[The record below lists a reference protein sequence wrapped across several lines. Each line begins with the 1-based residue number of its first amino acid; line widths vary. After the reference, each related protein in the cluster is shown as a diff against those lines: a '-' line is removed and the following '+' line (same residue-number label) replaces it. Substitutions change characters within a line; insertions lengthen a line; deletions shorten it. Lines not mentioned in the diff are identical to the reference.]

1 MSASGGI
8 NIQPSFTRP
17 FVTPK
22 MPPRPIAQPQPITPN
37 RYTRTRVR
45 PINQPTGPIVRPT
58 NPAIT
63 NPNVRIGPGLPAPI
77 QRPPVAQP
85 APRNYGQDYENY
97 VKQYQANR
105 LPIDIA
111 GGARQDAFNQW
122 FKQQGY
128 LTDKNRIDY
137 SKLLGKNIPRDQ
149 YGYVGMDVINQGEA
163 LKQKLQED
171 FYNQYDKTNPYY
183 KTEYDKMAQT
193 GQFDALGIGQWAKQQ
208 GIDTGI
214 DSDFTK
220 SFDPY
225 NNLNSPYWQQGID
238 WDTGIAYGL
247 NGEINAGGRIV
258 KPNPN
263 GGGYIDVQTGENVY
277 NAAPPSFVGRSQFNW
292 KTLQPGQSAPTPS
305 FGGGKS
311 GVFGS
316 AQPSPGGPYTP
327 RPDLGPGVGFGPGLP
342 QPQLEAMPYTDSTAP
357 MQQSGM
363 PGGKSNP
370 IGNFIGSAASLIPN
384 AIGNAA
390 AQSQDPNAQRIA
402 PLFTGLGGVMNQS
415 FSNMGGKSG
424 SAPNYQQTQA
434 TQQNPNV
441 SIGMSGGFNPAA
453 GNTTLPG
460 NF

>member
-1 MSASGGI
+1 MSMSATTGPVKLPAGQENTFENKPFPQLPVS
-8 NIQPSFTRP
+8 RP
-17 FVTPK
+17 FLTPK

-77 QRPPVAQP
+77 QRPPAFDPKTFGVRKPGGP
-85 APRNYGQDYENY
+85 APIQQPGYQFRQNVDMGKAPSFYIDSNGNPVTDQMIEAGQDPFVNNQRTYKNPINMGY
-97 VKQYQANR
+97 QYNPAYAEWDKRNMAEMQARNT
-105 LPIDIA
+105 DIA
-111 GGARQDAFNQW
+111 N
-122 FKQQGY
+122 FKKYYAGQQGGG
-128 LTDKNRIDY
+128 DDY
-137 SKLLGKNIPRDQ
+137 W
-149 YGYVGMDVINQGEA
+149 ME
-163 LKQKLQED
+163 
-171 FYNQYDKTNPYY
+171 
-183 KTEYDKMAQT
+183 
-193 GQFDALGIGQWAKQQ
+193 
-208 GIDTGI
+208 
-214 DSDFTK
+214 
-220 SFDPY
+220 
-225 NNLNSPYWQQGID
+225 GID
-238 WDTGIAYGL
+238 WNAGESYGK
-247 NGEINAGGRIV
+247 NGELIAGGRIL
-258 KPNPN
+258 KPDSS
-263 GGGYIDVQTGENVY
+263 GAMIDMQTGERVY
-277 NAAPPSFVGRSQFNW
+277 NAAPPSFVGRSQYDW